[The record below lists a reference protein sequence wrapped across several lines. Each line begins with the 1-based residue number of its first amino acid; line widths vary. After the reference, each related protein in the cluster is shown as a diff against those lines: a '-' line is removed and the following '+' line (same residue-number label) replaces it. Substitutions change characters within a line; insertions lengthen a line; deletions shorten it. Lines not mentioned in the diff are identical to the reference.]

1 MLKNPSTKYAP
12 FNPIQLTD
20 RTWPDQTITKPPVW
34 LSTDLR
40 DGNQSLFEPMN
51 GKTKLEFFKELVK
64 VGFKEIE
71 IGFTSASEIDY
82 QFARTLIEDG
92 HIPEGVT
99 PMVITQARE
108 DLIDKTIESMR
119 GAKAAIVHLYNA
131 TAPAWREIV
140 FGMSVPEVMDLI
152 EKHVLYLKK
161 ITAQHPE
168 TQWTLQYS
176 PETFSATELDVA
188 LMACNTAIKAWGVGP
203 GRPIIINLPTTVE
216 NTSPNVFADSVEWM
230 HRHMD
235 QREHVVLSVHA
246 HNDRGT
252 GVATAELAQM
262 AGADRIEGCL
272 FGNGERSGNV
282 DIVTLALNLYTQ
294 GVHPNLDFSNINA
307 VAHVV
312 EQATQLPIHPRHP
325 YVGDLV
331 FTAFSGSHQDAIKK
345 GFNHQKGKA
354 VWTVPYLPIDPADL
368 GRNYDSVIRV
378 NSQSGKG
385 GIGYLLESNYGV
397 VLPRRMLVEFSSVV
411 QKITDQSET
420 EITAKELYQV
430 FQSTYIDIIQAGHAF
445 EYQSHHLTDNGL
457 TQDIVL
463 TLKIE
468 GLPQVFKGTGNGPIE
483 ATLDALN
490 LPMAILSYEE
500 RSIGSG
506 ADAKAIAVIETAQEG
521 APGSKFG
528 AGIDANIVSASI
540 KAIVSAINR
549 HDLRLPTEA
558 ALAG

>member
-1 MLKNPSTKYAP
+1 MLKNPSTKYIP
-12 FNPIQLTD
+12 FRPIQLSD
-20 RTWPDQTITKPPVW
+20 RTWPDQAITRAPIW

-82 QFARTLIEDG
+82 QFARTLIEGG
-92 HIPEGVT
+92 HIPSDVT

-108 DLIDKTIESMR
+108 DLIDKTVESMK
-119 GAKAAIVHLYNA
+119 GAKSAIVHLYNA

-140 FGMSVPEVMDLI
+140 FGMSVPEVMALI

-168 TQWTLQYS
+168 TEWTLQYS

-188 LMACNTAIKAWGVGP
+188 LMACNTAIRAWGVGP
-203 GRPIIINLPTTVE
+203 GRSIIINLPSTVE
-216 NTSPNVFADSVEWM
+216 NTTPNVFADSVEWM
-230 HRHMD
+230 HRHIES
-235 QREHVVLSVHA
+235 REHVVLSVHA

-252 GVATAELAQM
+252 GVATAELSQM

-345 GFNHQKGKA
+345 GFHHQQGKA

-445 EYQSHHLTDNGL
+445 EYQSHHLIDNGL
-457 TQDIVL
+457 TQDIAI

-468 GLPQVFKGTGNGPIE
+468 GHSQVFKGTGHGPIE
-483 ATLDALN
+483 ATLDALS
-490 LPMAILSYEE
+490 LPMTILSYEE

-506 ADAKAIAVIETAQEG
+506 ADAKAIAVIETAVE
-521 APGSKFG
+521 ATPGSKFG

-549 HDLRLPTEA
+549 HDLRLPTLPA
-558 ALAG
+558 VA